1 MSTPFGINGGIVKYD
16 RLAMLAY
23 FIADRGRNLKF
34 AARGQSKLDFVED
47 LTGNPTVL
55 CYTRNGGEPHVG
67 KTAHVRSEEHT
78 SELQSLMRISY
89 AVFCLQKKTNRQ
101 KLDDTVSS
109 YIRT

>member
-1 MSTPFGINGGIVKYD
+1 MSTCCICFFSRRRRHTRCALVTGVQTCALPIYRMSTPFGINGGIVKYD

-67 KTAHVRSEEHT
+67 KTAHVR
-78 SELQSLMRISY
+78 
-89 AVFCLQKKTNRQ
+89 
-101 KLDDTVSS
+101 
-109 YIRT
+109 